1 MDCFVAIA
9 PRNDGCCD
17 PEFPYSPT
25 RSSFILFVDGMFT
38 TFIEP
43 PFTNTFEANAQ
54 NRVVHCV

>member
-1 MDCFVAIA
+1 MTGVAI
-9 PRNDGCCD
+9 PSSRIH
-17 PEFPYSPT
+17 ST

-54 NRVVHCV
+54 NRAVHCV